1 MLEQITYS
9 KKKVQQYSLLMY
21 GVYIDNICIYVLRTK
36 ICRTE
41 HNQRNIDYITC
52 LGLILHGPLW

>member
-1 MLEQITYS
+1 
-9 KKKVQQYSLLMY
+9 VQQYSLLMY